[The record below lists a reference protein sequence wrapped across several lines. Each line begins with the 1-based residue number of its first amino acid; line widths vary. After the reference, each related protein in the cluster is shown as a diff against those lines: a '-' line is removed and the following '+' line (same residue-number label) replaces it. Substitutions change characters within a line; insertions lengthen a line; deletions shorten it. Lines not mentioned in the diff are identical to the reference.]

1 MASNHT
7 TPTAGFS
14 PTDAMLTDV
23 DTPERQEARSE
34 ISGRIKQR
42 ITSLDPKVSTCESWS
57 TVVVRWKE
65 GTEERQMEFPIH
77 SLTPEEG
84 QEIAKRHSVN
94 PEDVPDIPE
103 VWDEEH
109 EGWVRDTTSAEY
121 IQYLYML
128 SDVTIPYRHER
139 LLMAL
144 DCELIAADSDE
155 VVWSPAWSHEKKNQY
170 REQALESIKAF
181 KLQGPQLKEIDD
193 AIDALSI
200 QAAKEKA
207 AELEGE
213 SQPPS
218 ASRTGSS
225 SDGTGR
231 GRRRSQRRTR

>member
-1 MASNHT
+1 MDSNHT

-14 PTDAMLTDV
+14 PSDAMLTDV
-23 DTPERQEARSE
+23 DTPERQAARSE

-42 ITSLDPKVSTCESWS
+42 ITSLDPKNGTCESWS

-65 GTEERQMEFPIH
+65 GTDERQMEFPIH
-77 SLTPEEG
+77 SLTPEET
-84 QEIAKRHSVN
+84 QAVAKRHSVN

-103 VWDEEH
+103 VWDDENK
-109 EGWVRDTTSAEY
+109 GWVRDTTSPEY

-128 SDVTIPYRHER
+128 GDTTIPYRHER

-144 DCELIAADSDE
+144 DCELKAADSDE
-155 VVWSPAWSHEKKNQY
+155 VVWSPAWSDEKKNEY
-170 REQALESIKAF
+170 RERAMESIKAF

-193 AIDALSI
+193 AIDELSI
-200 QAAKEKA
+200 QAAREEA

-213 SQPPS
+213 SQPPL

-225 SDGTGR
+225 NAGTDR
-231 GRRRSQRRTR
+231 GRRRRQRRTR